1 MKIAILHASAGHGH
15 RKIAEAVR
23 EGFLASGVPE
33 NEILLWDALDQTPFW
48 FAQLYRGSYFYSV
61 KHLPQLWGAMYES
74 SDHPVLY
81 HGGGKFVRRLVNGW
95 IGKKLIRRMIEAK
108 PSAVV
113 STHFLAPEVL
123 GWAKEEGWISSYLVT
138 VVTDFLGHSFWVNP
152 GTDHYWIMGEEGKR
166 DLEKRGV
173 PSEKITAGGI
183 PVSPRFM
190 AQGKKKEYRLKE
202 GLDLDL
208 FTLLIT
214 SGSFGLGPTAEVLDS
229 LKEWGSEIQVII
241 VCGENQTQYQS
252 LKAKNFPFKTKLY
265 GYVSHM
271 HELMEASDLI
281 IAKPGGSTASE
292 ALAKGIPMAILAPI
306 PGQEARNTGVL
317 KERNAAFFLGKPS
330 DIRVILK
337 AIKDYP
343 QVLDEK
349 RRLLRQFGKPEASL
363 ALARFV
369 LEKIK

>member
-1 MKIAILHASAGHGH
+1 
-15 RKIAEAVR
+15 
-23 EGFLASGVPE
+23 
-33 NEILLWDALDQTPFW
+33 
-48 FAQLYRGSYFYSV
+48 
-61 KHLPQLWGAMYES
+61 
-74 SDHPVLY
+74 
-81 HGGGKFVRRLVNGW
+81 
-95 IGKKLIRRMIEAK
+95 
-108 PSAVV
+108 
-113 STHFLAPEVL
+113 
-123 GWAKEEGWISSYLVT
+123 
-138 VVTDFLGHSFWVNP
+138 
-152 GTDHYWIMGEEGKR
+152 
-166 DLEKRGV
+166 
-173 PSEKITAGGI
+173 
-183 PVSPRFM
+183 M

-306 PGQEARNTGVL
+306 QGQEARNTGVL